1 MSAHRFVRMLL
12 SAAAVV
18 SLSANAA
25 IVSQMG
31 DDVVFTYD
39 DDTKFG
45 TGLVVGNTISFSPD
59 NFRAE
64 KIPGAGFDFDND
76 VLDIDI
82 TVKNGSTLV
91 LDSITT
97 TEIGDYALFGSN
109 TFVSASLYTEVDS
122 NTWGGVSPNVVTV
135 DTGNIT
141 TPNNNTLS
149 LWNLTNVNSWSWENE
164 TSVTFTI
171 QNNLTAFAGSES
183 EFAWIQKKD
192 GTVGIEVRVIPVP
205 GAAVLFF
212 SALGGVLVSRR
223 IAKK

>member
-1 MSAHRFVRMLL
+1 MSALRFLRALC
-12 SAAAVV
+12 SAALILPLV
-18 SLSANAA
+18 SKAA
-25 IVSQMG
+25 IVTQMG

-39 DDTKFG
+39 DSTKFG
-45 TGLVVGNTISFSPD
+45 TGIVVGNTISFSPD

-64 KIPGAGFDFDND
+64 VIPGSGFDFDND

-82 TVKNGSTLV
+82 TVKDGLTLV

-97 TEIGDYALFGSN
+97 TEVGDYALFGSD

-122 NTWGGVSPNVVTV
+122 NTWGAIPVNAVTV

-141 TPNNNTLS
+141 TPNDNTLS
-149 LWNLTNVNSWSWENE
+149 LWNLTNINNWGWENE

-171 QNNLTAFAGSES
+171 QNNLTAYAGSSS

-192 GTVGIEVRVIPVP
+192 GTVSIDVQVVPLP
-205 GAAVLFF
+205 GAAIFFISAMGSVFVL
-212 SALGGVLVSRR
+212 RR
-223 IAKK
+223 KTG